1 MVRFVDGMRMAC
13 KWSIDHIIPVY
24 GKLREVS
31 NQPAFPAPD
40 ADEVGPPP
48 FRGLPAAGCAG
59 ILGQGSGPEAL
70 FLSAPVSHLGMSCP
84 GVPGSMTLEGDD
96 LEVSS
101 VFVKRLSGVPGFL
114 PGYPARG
121 SQPRAKAPEA
131 PDRG

>member
-1 MVRFVDGMRMAC
+1 MVSPKDMVRFVDGMRMAC

-24 GKLREVS
+24 GELREVS

-70 FLSAPVSHLGMSCP
+70 FLSASQSFGDVLSWSP
-84 GVPGSMTLEGDD
+84 GIHD
-96 LEVSS
+96 
-101 VFVKRLSGVPGFL
+101 SG
-114 PGYPARG
+114 R
-121 SQPRAKAPEA
+121 R
-131 PDRG
+131 